1 MKKLLPVLLV
11 LSIPFFFTTCDTT
24 ESNDDLNSLGG
35 DPDLTL
41 GQVGNTFETGSLR
54 IGNNSYDINGV
65 FEVTNNNSG
74 VVDIKVNADL
84 SQVPALAT
92 FNDFI
97 PASMKDANG
106 KINCNVQFKVTTEGM
121 QDNLNVDGKLHTLV
135 KYNAKVGDQYQL
147 KTSNGKTITRQVT
160 ERTDQDDFPYGLMLI
175 KTIKVEQ
182 DSRIPG
188 ISKFIFRLNHKFG
201 LVYVEIVMEDGTSAY
216 IYLY

>member
-24 ESNDDLNSLGG
+24 ESNDDPNSLGG

-84 SQVPALAT
+84 SQVPALAA

>member
-24 ESNDDLNSLGG
+24 ESNDDPNSLGG